1 MLKKVEDSVPPLTNI
16 SSTPEIIPTF
26 KNEIYTPEE
35 EAETFDIFEYFT
47 IYNQIYYENLLGSI
61 TLEWS
66 KKMTSCA
73 GVFSVYKGIPKIR
86 LSEPILKYRSI
97 NEIKETLLHE
107 MIHAY
112 CYIKKLDM
120 SDDMSGHG
128 KYFKQKMNEINKST
142 GLHISVYHSFHDE
155 VDFYKKYVWRCDGK
169 CREWGPHYG
178 YVRRQMNRPPQK
190 ADPWWN
196 EHKKKCG
203 GTFIR
208 ISPTDEELKKQKN
221 EKKKTTVKGKEN
233 KVKEKRKIKTI
244 DDFISK
250 NLDKETKGKDNKK
263 RRKER

>member
-1 MLKKVEDSVPPLTNI
+1 MLPKAEQSTPPLANI
-16 SSTPEIIPTF
+16 SNIPEIKTTSN
-26 KNEIYTPEE
+26 NEIDTPEE
-35 EAETFDIFEYFT
+35 EAETFDVFEYFT
-47 IYNQIYYENLLGSI
+47 IYNEIYYENLLGSI

-73 GVFSVYKGIPKIR
+73 GVFSVHNGIPKIR
-86 LSEPILKYRSI
+86 LSEPLLKYRSI

-128 KYFKQKMNEINKST
+128 KHFKQKMNEINNLT

-155 VDFYKKYVWRCDGK
+155 VNFYKKYVWRCNGK

-190 ADPWWN
+190 ADSWWSD
-196 EHKKKCG
+196 HQKKCG

-208 ISPTDEELKKQKN
+208 ILPTDEDLEKQK
-221 EKKKTTVKGKEN
+221 KKRKKSTVKGKEN
-233 KVKEKRKIKTI
+233 KVKEKRKNKTI
-244 DDFISK
+244 DDFIFK
-250 NLDKETKGKDNKK
+250 NKDKENKGKENKK
-263 RRKER
+263 RRKGK